1 MAEAQMH
8 RDRAAEKRHRVP
20 ARAQGARRMV
30 APGGGNVLYQDEESG
45 DVFGGEGRAEFFNPQ
60 PPEPT
65 VSPSL
70 VSTYGL
76 N

>member
-1 MAEAQMH
+1 
-8 RDRAAEKRHRVP
+8 
-20 ARAQGARRMV
+20 MV